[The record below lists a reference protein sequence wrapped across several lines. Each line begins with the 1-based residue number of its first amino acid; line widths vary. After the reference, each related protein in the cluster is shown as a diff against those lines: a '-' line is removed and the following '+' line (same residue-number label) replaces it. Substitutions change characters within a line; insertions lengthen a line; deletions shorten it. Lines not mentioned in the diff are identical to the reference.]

1 MWTHASFN
9 VELVWETVLWRM
21 VAIWQEAPGVDPVVL
36 ERSGSVQAPADD
48 GPLECLAAGIAA
60 AASQRP
66 RAPWLP
72 VE

>member
-1 MWTHASFN
+1 MWTHVSFN

-36 ERSGSVQAPADD
+36 EKSGSVQAPADD
-48 GPLECLAAGIAA
+48 GPIECLSAAIAA
-60 AASQRP
+60 AASQQHRE
-66 RAPWLP
+66 PWLS